1 MIAAPCRQQGTPTEL
16 RRWPL
21 VVLVIV
27 VAVVALLAG
36 LAANHW
42 LRPRLLKEDDD
53 SGMAVKDLVGPLLT
67 MTVLLLSF
75 VLVTANSSYGKAE
88 VASRGE
94 ARALD
99 QLVETAEYAPQAQ
112 RARIQADAV
121 CYARAVREQEWP
133 AMSDGHGSSAPS
145 VWSTD
150 FRLTFRTLEGKPV
163 FGMLVG
169 ADNKRSDEREERLTQ
184 ASASIPSA
192 IFWFL
197 LATLFITVLALGI
210 CLPRKNNRGQLITL
224 TVITALLTTMLIVIR
239 DVDRPFGGIINVE
252 PTAIS
257 EVERQATRDVLAH
270 DPSAT
275 LPCDAKG
282 NRRAA

>member
-1 MIAAPCRQQGTPTEL
+1 M
-16 RRWPL
+16 
-21 VVLVIV
+21 VLVIV

-36 LAANHW
+36 LAANRF
-42 LRPRLLKEDDD
+42 LRPRLLTEDDGT
-53 SGMAVKDLVGPLLT
+53 GMAVKDLVGPLLT

-75 VLVTANSSYGKAE
+75 VLVTANGSYGKAE

-133 AMSDGHGSSAPS
+133 AMSDGKGSPAPS

-150 FRLTFRTLEGKPV
+150 LRQTFRTLEGKPV
-163 FGMLVG
+163 FGMLIA

-184 ASASIPSA
+184 ASASVPSA
-192 IFWFL
+192 IMWFL
-197 LATLFITVLALGI
+197 LATLIITVMALGI

-224 TVITALLTTMLIVIR
+224 TVITALLTTMLVIIR
-239 DVDRPFGGIINVE
+239 DVDRPFGGIIDVQ

-257 EVERQATRDVLAH
+257 EAERQATRDFLAH
-270 DPSAT
+270 NPAT
-275 LPCDAKG
+275 RIPCDDAG
-282 NRRAA
+282 NRRAV

>member
-1 MIAAPCRQQGTPTEL
+1 ML
-16 RRWPL
+16 
-21 VVLVIV
+21 LVIV

-36 LAANHW
+36 LAANRF
-42 LRPRLLKEDDD
+42 LRPRLIKEDDGT
-53 SGMAVKDLVGPLLT
+53 GMAVKDLVGPLLT

-75 VLVTANSSYGKAE
+75 VLVTANGSYGKAE

-99 QLVETAEYAPQAQ
+99 QLVETAEYAPQVQ

-133 AMSDGHGSSAPS
+133 AMSDGHGSPAPS

-163 FGMLVG
+163 FGMLVA

-184 ASASIPSA
+184 ASASIPST

-197 LATLFITVLALGI
+197 LATLFITVTALGF
-210 CLPRKNNRGQLITL
+210 CLPRKNNLGQLTTL
-224 TVITALLTTMLIVIR
+224 TVITALLTTMLIIIR

-252 PTAIS
+252 PTAIT
-257 EVERQATRDVLAH
+257 EVERQATRDFLAH
-270 DPSAT
+270 SPAT
-275 LPCDAKG
+275 GLPCDDRGTRLA
-282 NRRAA
+282 